1 MRVRGCVSRI
11 SEATEIVYR
20 GLSRSNP
27 GSSTPIERALTEVL
41 GVPMKPPGFVGLL
54 PGVPAKP
61 SGFVGWFPGVLGVP
75 VKPRGF
81 EGYSF
86 FSQPALHAAG
96 KVRRRGLALDQVLE
110 RSQLETPLHELL
122 LAVVRQDHHRNVS
135 RLLPAA
141 KPLQDGET
149 IHLW

>member
-41 GVPMKPPGFVGLL
+41 GVPVKPRGFVGLL
-54 PGVPAKP
+54 PGVPTKP
-61 SGFVGWFPGVLGVP
+61 PGFVGP
-75 VKPRGF
+75 
-81 EGYSF
+81 SF

-135 RLLPAA
+135 RLL
-141 KPLQDGET
+141 
-149 IHLW
+149 